1 MEILLFIVLVP
12 LALMTLPF
20 WLTLIGGIFLF
31 IVGIF
36 VTIWEAITGHKIG
49 S

>member
-12 LALMTLPF
+12 LAILTLPF
-20 WLTLIGGIFLF
+20 WLTLIGGIFFF
-31 IVGIF
+31 IIGLLALIF
-36 VTIWEAITGHKIG
+36 EKITGHKIG